1 MENEVKNP
9 KFEENKGFI
18 GKECTEY
25 YCKGFEFQAM
35 TACFPWVKGLSLQS
49 SGEV

>member
-1 MENEVKNP
+1 MENQVKNP
-9 KFEENKGFI
+9 KFEENEGFI

-35 TACFPWVKGLSLQS
+35 TAYSPWVKLLSLQS
-49 SGEV
+49 GEEL